1 MEESIPESW
10 VGRHVCISVLSEVGE
25 LINPQKEF
33 FFGRLGI
40 LTHQH
45 VLLKA
50 VYERG
55 ILIEFPPYDIG
66 GGYEGGGYDSFYPW
80 SSVVAIFPPGE

>member
-10 VGRHVCISVLSEVGE
+10 VGRHVGISVLSEVGE
-25 LINPQKEF
+25 LIDPQKGF
-33 FFGRLGI
+33 FFARLGI
-40 LTHQH
+40 LTYDR

-55 ILIEFPPYDIG
+55 ILIEFPRGDIVS
-66 GGYEGGGYDSFYPW
+66 GYDRFYPW
-80 SSVVAIFPPGE
+80 SSVVSIAPPGE

>member
-10 VGRHVCISVLSEVGE
+10 VGRHVGISVLSEVGE
-25 LINPQKEF
+25 MIDPQKGSF
-33 FFGRLGI
+33 FARLGI
-40 LTHQH
+40 LTHSR

-55 ILIEFPPYDIG
+55 ILIEVPLEYTG
-66 GGYEGGGYDSFYPW
+66 GGHVSFYPW
-80 SSVVAIFPPGE
+80 SSVVAIAPPRE

>member
-10 VGRHVCISVLSEVGE
+10 AGRHVYISVLSEVGE

-40 LTHQH
+40 LTHTR

-55 ILIEFPPYDIG
+55 ILIEFPHDDTG
-66 GGYEGGGYDSFYPW
+66 GGYESFYPW
-80 SSVVAIFPPGE
+80 SSVVAIAPPRE

>member
-10 VGRHVCISVLSEVGE
+10 VGRHVGISVLSEVGE
-25 LINPQKEF
+25 MIDPQKGSF
-33 FFGRLGI
+33 FARLGI
-40 LTHQH
+40 LTHSR

-55 ILIEFPPYDIG
+55 ILIEFPRYDT
-66 GGYEGGGYDSFYPW
+66 GGGYDRFYPW
-80 SSVVAIFPPGE
+80 SSVVDIAPPGE

>member
-10 VGRHVCISVLSEVGE
+10 VGRHVGISVLSEVGE
-25 LINPQKEF
+25 LIDLRKGF
-33 FFGRLGI
+33 FFARLGI
-40 LTHQH
+40 MTQSR

-55 ILIEFPPYDIG
+55 ILIEIPPEDTG
-66 GGYEGGGYDSFYPW
+66 GGHVSFYPW
-80 SSVVAIFPPGE
+80 SSVVNIVPPGEEG

>member
-10 VGRHVCISVLSEVGE
+10 AGRHVGISVLSEVGE

-40 LTHQH
+40 LTYDR

-50 VYERG
+50 VYEQG
-55 ILIEFPPYDIG
+55 ILIEFPRDDTG
-66 GGYEGGGYDSFYPW
+66 GGYEGFYPW
-80 SSVVAIFPPGE
+80 SSVVKIAPPGE

>member
-10 VGRHVCISVLSEVGE
+10 VGKHVGISVLSEVGE
-25 LINPQKEF
+25 LIDLQKEF
-33 FFGRLGI
+33 YFARLGI
-40 LTHQH
+40 LTHQR

-55 ILIEFPPYDIG
+55 ILIEFPPYVLES
-66 GGYEGGGYDSFYPW
+66 GYEGGGYERFHPW
-80 SSVVAIFPPGE
+80 SSVVDIAPPRE

>member
-10 VGRHVCISVLSEVGE
+10 VGRHVGISVLSEVGE
-25 LINPQKEF
+25 LIDPGEGF
-33 FFGRLGI
+33 FFARLGI
-40 LTHQH
+40 LNHRR

-55 ILIEFPPYDIG
+55 ILIDLIEFPRRDTG
-66 GGYEGGGYDSFYPW
+66 GGYESFYPW
-80 SSVVAIFPPGE
+80 SSVVAISPPGE